1 VQTGRHN
8 EVGSEACVFCEIVR
22 GTHAASIVCED
33 DLTVAF
39 IDLRQFHAGHTLV
52 IPRKHLRDVRELD
65 YATGAALMAAV
76 ARIARAVAAAF
87 PNQGLSLWHSVG
99 EAADQEVPHLHV
111 HVHPRLL
118 GDRLLRVYPSAAT
131 LPDKLV
137 RDRYAETLRAHLI

>member
-1 VQTGRHN
+1 MS
-8 EVGSEACVFCEIVR
+8 EVVCIFCEIVR
-22 GTHAASIVCED
+22 GSQPASIVWED

-52 IPRKHLRDVRELD
+52 VPRKHVPDIRELD
-65 YATGAALMAAV
+65 YTTGAALMASV
-76 ARIARAVAAAF
+76 ARIARAMTAAF

-99 EAADQEVPHLHV
+99 EAADQEVPHAHV

-118 GDRLLRVYPSAAT
+118 GDRLLQVYPTVPS

-137 RDRYAETLRAHLI
+137 RDSYAETLRSHLT